1 MQSIG
6 YLILIHLMPHLH
18 QLSRG
23 LPNPSLDFLTIY
35 EILWRQVEN
44 QTAWDILLKRLA
56 VENANTDCRQV
67 LQSLKNADPSITDMI
82 KACQDVDTKS
92 HKMALLADMLA
103 AQLHVGTAQK
113 MKC

>member
-1 MQSIG
+1 M
-6 YLILIHLMPHLH
+6 
-18 QLSRG
+18 
-23 LPNPSLDFLTIY
+23 
-35 EILWRQVEN
+35 EN

-92 HKMALLADMLA
+92 HKMALLADVLA
-103 AQLHVGTAQK
+103 AQLDVGTAQK